1 MAENLIA
8 NGNFW
13 DGFNGYTKDDISYEL
28 KTYDRFF
35 DYCEFKGNGQRWN
48 RFYTYFKDGAG
59 FVTGKTYR
67 IGFWGR
73 SDNSNSIDI
82 GCNDDPLTFSLT
94 PQWKWYESEYVSP
107 LNQAISIINPDTT
120 NTVCIS
126 GIWIQLGND
135 PIIPEV
141 SPYIQTIEL
150 GNNQINLDSSQI
162 EQGGSVGGP
171 FGVDYSILKNSSSNN
186 LFFIRLRSRNLYKI
200 QTASRNVE
208 ITGDFTGFQLYVT
221 EYDSEKNSIAY
232 NGWHDNF
239 KLKVRND
246 TRYISLLIRNSS
258 DSTITPSQFI
268 ARGGVLCMNDYPILP
283 IVTTPEGFEFAKGYN
298 LLFNSAFQNGRNR
311 WADWAIPPTREI
323 VTVDNRN
330 WLHVISGT
338 GNYQGLQQ
346 HIRFRNGG
354 NSSDLVGGMRM
365 RVSYTCYVSQATMGK
380 DEAGVGIHLNNS
392 GGTIVA
398 QYWRKVGADETSTTP
413 KRYSFEFTLP
423 STVDRFNLMV
433 GKCNGP
439 NAIEAWF
446 TDIMVEYISDTT
458 QPLSDYRPNPA
469 DLVGGG
475 VAYEHNC

>member
-13 DGFNGYTKDDISYEL
+13 DGFNGYAKNDISYEL
-28 KTYDRFF
+28 KKYDGFF
-35 DYCEFKGNGQRWN
+35 DYCEFKGNGQNWN
-48 RFYTYFKDGAG
+48 RFYTYFKDGTM
-59 FVTGKTYR
+59 FVTGETYR

-73 SDNSNSIDI
+73 SDNSNSINI

-107 LNQAISIINPDTT
+107 LNQAVSIINPDTT

-186 LFFIRLRSRNLYKI
+186 LFFMRLRSRNLYKI

-221 EYDSEKNSIAY
+221 EYDSEKKSIAY

-246 TRYISLLIRNSS
+246 TRYISLLIRNLS

-268 ARGGVLCMNDYPILP
+268 TRGGVLVMSDYPTLP
-283 IVTTPEGFEFAKGYN
+283 IVTTPDGFEYAEGLN
-298 LLFNSAFQNGRNR
+298 LWLNSANDNFGGQLGTWKRELKDSGDVPSGKFVRCTFEIKDNSPVFGPCSSAASHYKYAFIMDMPMHLSLYVR
-311 WADWAIPPTREI
+311 ASKAISCPFHIEFGDQH
-323 VTVDNRN
+323 TV
-330 WLHVISGT
+330 I
-338 GNYQGLQQ
+338 
-346 HIRFRNGG
+346 
-354 NSSDLVGGMRM
+354 
-365 RVSYTCYVSQATMGK
+365 
-380 DEAGVGIHLNNS
+380 
-392 GGTIVA
+392 
-398 QYWRKVGADETSTTP
+398 
-413 KRYSFEFTLP
+413 
-423 STVDRFNLMV
+423 NL
-433 GKCNGP
+433 
-439 NAIEAWF
+439 
-446 TDIMVEYISDTT
+446 TT
-458 QPLSDYRPNPA
+458 QWQKFDSSLICKRTPEYTEHTAVAFYSGLWEIGDYIDISSPMLTYGTKFHPYRPNPA
-469 DLVGGG
+469 DMVGGG
-475 VAYEHNC
+475 RL